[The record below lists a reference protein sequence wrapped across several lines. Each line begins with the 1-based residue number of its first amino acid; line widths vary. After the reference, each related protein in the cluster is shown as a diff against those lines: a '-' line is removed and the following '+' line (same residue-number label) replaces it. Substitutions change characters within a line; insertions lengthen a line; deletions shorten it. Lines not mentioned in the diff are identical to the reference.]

1 MTFYVL
7 KFGGSLMN
15 VARELMLRLQM
26 LIDEDYSFLV
36 VPGGG
41 PMANLVR
48 DLFERYKISQEIAHW
63 MAVLAMEQYG
73 YFLADNTGAKL
84 TREIKRTKDLEVFLP
99 YHALLKD
106 DLGIEHSWDYT
117 SDSIAALVSSKLD
130 AMLIK
135 VTNIDGIMLNDK
147 IVEEISADDLLERH
161 TCIDQ
166 GSLHLLKGRNCWVL
180 NGSSPDMFIT
190 MFKNGKGGTFVRG

>member
-1 MTFYVL
+1 MPFYVL
-7 KFGGSLMN
+7 KLGGSLIN

-48 DLFERYKISQEIAHW
+48 DLFDRYRISQEIAHW

-84 TREIKRTKDLEVFLP
+84 TREIRKTKDLEVFLP

-106 DLGIEHSWDYT
+106 DSGIGHSWDYT

-130 AMLIK
+130 TMLIK
-135 VTNIDGIMLNDK
+135 VTNIDGIILNGK
-147 IVEEISADDLLERH
+147 IVEEISADDLLKRH

-166 GSLHLLKGRNCWVL
+166 GSLHLLKSRSCWVL
-180 NGSSPDMFIT
+180 NGSNPDVFIT
-190 MFKNGKGGTFVRG
+190 MFKNGKGGTIVRG

>member
-1 MTFYVL
+1 MPFYVL
-7 KFGGSLMN
+7 KLGGSLMN

-48 DLFERYKISQEIAHW
+48 DLFERYRISQEIAHW

-84 TREIKRTKDLEVFLP
+84 TREIRRTKDLEVFLP

-106 DLGIEHSWDYT
+106 DSGIEHSWDYT
-117 SDSIAALVSSKLD
+117 SDSLAALVSSKLD
-130 AMLIK
+130 ALLIK
-135 VTNIDGIMLNDK
+135 VTNVDGIILNGK
-147 IVEEISADDLLERH
+147 MVEEISADDLLGRH

-166 GSLHLLKGRNCWVL
+166 GSLHFLKGRSCWVL
-180 NGSSPDMFIT
+180 NGSSPDVFIT
-190 MFKNGKGGTFVRG
+190 MFKNGKGGTIVRG

>member
-1 MTFYVL
+1 
-7 KFGGSLMN
+7 MN
-15 VARELMLRLQM
+15 VARELMLRLYM
-26 LIDEDYSFLV
+26 LTDEDYSFLV

-48 DLFERYKISQEIAHW
+48 DLFERYRISQEIAHW

-73 YFLADNTGAKL
+73 YFLADNTGARL
-84 TREIKRTKDLEVFLP
+84 TREIRRTKDLEVFLP

-106 DLGIEHSWDYT
+106 DSGIGHSWDYT

-130 AMLIK
+130 AMLVK
-135 VTNIDGIMLNDK
+135 VTNIDGIILNGK
-147 IVEEISADDLLERH
+147 IIEEVSADDLLERR

-166 GSLHLLKGRNCWVL
+166 GSLHLLKGRSCWVL
-180 NGSSPDMFIT
+180 NGSSPDVFIT
-190 MFKNGKGGTFVRG
+190 MFKSGKGGTVVRG

>member
-7 KFGGSLMN
+7 KLGGSLMN
-15 VARELMLRLQM
+15 VARELMFRLQK
-26 LIDEDYSFLV
+26 LIEEDYSFLV

-48 DLFERYKISQEIAHW
+48 DLFERYRISQEIAHW
-63 MAVLAMEQYG
+63 MAVLAIEQYG

-84 TREIKRTKDLEVFLP
+84 TREIRRTEDLEVFLP

-106 DLGIEHSWDYT
+106 DSGIEHSWDYT
-117 SDSIAALVSSKLD
+117 SDSLAALISSKLD

-135 VTNIDGIMLNDK
+135 VTNIDGIILNGT
-147 IVEEISADDLLERH
+147 IVEEISAVDLLERH

-166 GSLHLLKGRNCWVL
+166 GSLHLLKGRSCWIL
-180 NGSSPDMFIT
+180 NGSNPNVFIT
-190 MFKNGKGGTFVRG
+190 MFKNGKGGTVVRG